1 MEQIKNNFFAAVRHP
16 PSPAPVVSEPAPAA
30 RTSDQLTDTLVDH
43 PPTRH
48 RAQRS
53 DGWTPDRIRIF
64 LDTLSQCGVVS
75 DAARDAGVRVQSAY
89 AIRNSARGRA
99 FDVAWRAALLLARR
113 RIADEVM
120 SRAINGC
127 VEVIMRDGEVWG
139 ERHRYD
145 NRLTMAVL
153 TRLDALAEGGRQL
166 EDTPRRLA
174 HEFEGLVEA
183 ACKGADEAAEFIQ
196 SCSALRY
203 HDFDELE
210 ILCRNQDYAEA
221 RDRGEGEKSDEWQ
234 PSTSST

>member
-1 MEQIKNNFFAAVRHP
+1 MEHTRNIVAA
-16 PSPAPVVSEPAPAA
+16 ATEPVLAA
-30 RTSDQLTDTLVDH
+30 RTSDQLTDPLLDR
-43 PPTRH
+43 PPARH

-53 DGWTPDRIRIF
+53 DGWTPERIRTF
-64 LDTLSQCGVVS
+64 LDALSQCGVVT
-75 DAARDAGVRVQSAY
+75 DAARAAGLSVQSAY
-89 AIRNSARGRA
+89 AFRNSARGRA

-153 TRLDALAEGGRQL
+153 TRLDALAVGGRQID
-166 EDTPRRLA
+166 EAPRRLA
-174 HEFEGLVEA
+174 HEFEGLVDA
-183 ACKGADEAAEFIQ
+183 VSKGADEAAAFLHAR
-196 SCSALRY
+196 SALRY
-203 HDFDELE
+203 NDFDELE